1 MSRPLRLAIAAGG
14 TSGHIHPALAVSAA
28 LRLRDPDS
36 ALLFIG
42 TAHGLEGR
50 VVPRAGFAFRSI
62 RASGFPNR
70 ISLAAFKAISDLI
83 AGRREA
89 LRVLRDFRPD
99 VVLGTGGYVC
109 GPVVF
114 AANRLRIPVVLHE
127 QNAYPGRANRLL
139 SRKARFV
146 CVSFQD
152 SGMNFSKGVAT
163 LQTGYPVRPVFFS
176 TDRDEAR
183 HALGIPDEI
192 PFVLALGG
200 SQGARSIN
208 RAVTAMLLEGPAPSG
223 CRILLSTGDG
233 LFDEAKRESESL
245 RTRSDE
251 FRLVSYLEEP
261 HVAMAAADL
270 IVCRAGAGACAE
282 IAALGKPSI
291 LVPYPFAANDHQTF
305 NARSLT
311 DIGAAVLC
319 ADADFDGPAL
329 RHLLE
334 EILPDRGRRLR
345 MAASAK
351 RLAREDAADRIVDC
365 LLQAAGKGDPS

>member
-1 MSRPLRLAIAAGG
+1 MNRPLRVAFAAGG
-14 TSGHIHPALAVSAA
+14 TSGHIHPALAVS
-28 LRLRDPDS
+28 S
-36 ALLFIG
+36 ALLAREPDAAVLFIG
-42 TAHGLEGR
+42 TARGLESR
-50 VVPRAGFAFRSI
+50 VVPRAGFEFQPI

-70 ISLAAFKAISDLI
+70 LSFAAFKAISDLI

-89 LRVLRDFRPD
+89 MKALQEFRPD

-114 AANRLRIPVVLHE
+114 AANRLGIPVVLHE
-127 QNAYPGRANRLL
+127 QNAFPGRANRLL

-146 CVSFQD
+146 CISFQD
-152 SGMNFSKGVAT
+152 SGRNFPKGVET
-163 LQTGYPVRPVFFS
+163 LQTGYPVRSVFFS
-176 TDRDEAR
+176 TDRDESR
-183 HALGIPDEI
+183 RALGIPDET

-208 RAVTAMLLEGPAPSG
+208 RAVTAMLKAGPAPSG
-223 CRILLSTGDG
+223 CRVLLATGDG
-233 LFDEAKRESESL
+233 LFVEASTESEPL
-245 RTRSDE
+245 KGRTDE
-251 FRLVSYLEEP
+251 FRIVPYLEEP

-282 IAALGKPSI
+282 IAALGKPSV

-319 ADADFDGPAL
+319 ADADFDGSAL
-329 RHLLE
+329 RRFLD
-334 EILPDRGRRLR
+334 EILPDSGRRLR

-365 LLQAAGKGDPS
+365 LFKAAGKGGEG

>member
-1 MSRPLRLAIAAGG
+1 L
-14 TSGHIHPALAVSAA
+14 
-28 LRLRDPDS
+28 
-36 ALLFIG
+36 
-42 TAHGLEGR
+42 
-50 VVPRAGFAFRSI
+50 
-62 RASGFPNR
+62 
-70 ISLAAFKAISDLI
+70 K
-83 AGRREA
+83 
-89 LRVLRDFRPD
+89 VLQGFRPD

-114 AANRLRIPVVLHE
+114 AANRLGIPVVLHE
-127 QNAYPGRANRLL
+127 QNAFPGRANRLL

-146 CVSFQD
+146 CISFQD
-152 SGMNFSKGVAT
+152 SGRNFPKGVET
-163 LQTGYPVRPVFFS
+163 LQTGYPVRSVFFS
-176 TDRDEAR
+176 TDRDESR
-183 HALGIPDEI
+183 RALGIPDET

-208 RAVTAMLLEGPAPSG
+208 RAVTAMLKAGPAPSG
-223 CRILLSTGDG
+223 CRVLLATGDG
-233 LFDEAKRESESL
+233 LFVEASTESEPL
-245 RTRSDE
+245 KGRTDE
-251 FRLVSYLEEP
+251 FRIVPYLEEP

-282 IAALGKPSI
+282 IAALGKPSV

-319 ADADFDGPAL
+319 ADADFDGSAL
-329 RHLLE
+329 RRFLD
-334 EILPDRGRRLR
+334 EILPDSGRRLR

-365 LLQAAGKGDPS
+365 LFKAAGKAGEG